1 MDEKIFLIKRAKRGD
16 AEAFGALSK
25 DIYKQLYKFAYY
37 MLKNAEAAAD
47 VVSETVVDAF
57 SSIKKLKKEESF
69 SSWIFQILSNKCKR
83 KMKEYY
89 QKRNEDTEDQLESLT
104 YGDSDGKVDWSQM
117 KEEYFDVKESFLK
130 LEKEERLIVG
140 MHVFFGYKTRE
151 IAEILQMNE
160 NTVRSKESRA
170 IHKLEKELKGVRQA
184 NERIQERH
192 G

>member
-16 AEAFGALSK
+16 AEAFGELYK

-37 MLKNAEAAAD
+37 MLKNAEDAED
-47 VVSETVVDAF
+47 VVSETVMDAF
-57 SSIKKLKKEESF
+57 SSIKKLKKEEAF

-89 QKRNEDTEDQLESLT
+89 QKRNEDTEEQLESLT
-104 YGDSDGKVDWSQM
+104 YGDSDGKADWSQM
-117 KEEYFDVKESFLK
+117 KEEYFDVKECFLK

-170 IHKLEKELKGVRQA
+170 IHKLEKELKGVK
-184 NERIQERH
+184 
-192 G
+192 

>member
-16 AEAFGALSK
+16 AEAFGELYK

-37 MLKNAEAAAD
+37 MLKNAEDAED
-47 VVSETVVDAF
+47 VVSETVMDAF

-89 QKRNEDTEDQLESLT
+89 QKRNEDTEEQLESLT

-117 KEEYFDVKESFLK
+117 KEEYFDVKECFLK

-170 IHKLEKELKGVRQA
+170 IHKLEKELKGVR
-184 NERIQERH
+184 
-192 G
+192 

>member
-16 AEAFGALSK
+16 AEAFGELYK

-37 MLKNAEAAAD
+37 MLKNAEDAED
-47 VVSETVVDAF
+47 VVSETVMDAF
-57 SSIKKLKKEESF
+57 SSIKKLKMEESF

-117 KEEYFDVKESFLK
+117 KEE
-130 LEKEERLIVG
+130 
-140 MHVFFGYKTRE
+140 
-151 IAEILQMNE
+151 
-160 NTVRSKESRA
+160 
-170 IHKLEKELKGVRQA
+170 
-184 NERIQERH
+184 
-192 G
+192 